1 MNTIGIDPGSTRHRQ
16 PVPLRKGE
24 VLFVDVRTREEYVGF
39 HLPGAVNV
47 PYDEL
52 DLSLE
57 MLRLSGKVAVVYSA
71 RGRRSQIAADRL
83 QAYGIPVYDAGTR
96 EAAATLLSDGGN
108 A

>member
-1 MNTIGIDPGSTRHRQ
+1 MNPIGIDPGSARQ
-16 PVPLRKGE
+16 EKPAPLRRGE

-39 HLPGAVNV
+39 HLPGAVNI

-52 DLSLE
+52 DLSME
-57 MLRLSGKVAVVYSA
+57 MLRRSGKVAVVYSA
-71 RGRRSQIAADRL
+71 RGRRSQIAAGRL

-96 EAAATLLSDGGN
+96 EAAATLLAEGGS